1 MISALATLAAQGRR
15 APMFESQILAAFEI
29 VSRGIKTPEQ
39 LLGSWAGAMGHT
51 QFMPKSYIDFAVSAN
66 NGSPDIWA
74 EDPADALVSTAH
86 FLVCQ
91 GWKANL
97 PWGTPTDVP
106 ETENLHGLRHLPPQS
121 LSHWKALG
129 VLPQRAVAMDYET
142 RFILPGGGAS
152 LSFVVS
158 ENFDALLCY
167 NNAPAY
173 AIAVGHLADRLQGAP
188 ALTFP
193 PGGDPRGLTQPEM
206 QFVQSR
212 LTELGFETLGADG
225 FSGPNTEMAV
235 EAFQAVQGLPVD
247 GFVGLALL
255 MRLETL

>member
-1 MISALATLAAQGRR
+1 
-15 APMFESQILAAFEI
+15 
-29 VSRGIKTPEQ
+29 
-39 LLGSWAGAMGHT
+39 
-51 QFMPKSYIDFAVSAN
+51 
-66 NGSPDIWA
+66 
-74 EDPADALVSTAH
+74 
-86 FLVCQ
+86 
-91 GWKANL
+91 
-97 PWGTPTDVP
+97 
-106 ETENLHGLRHLPPQS
+106 
-121 LSHWKALG
+121 
-129 VLPQRAVAMDYET
+129 MDYEA
-142 RFILPGGGAS
+142 RFILPGGFVS
-152 LSFVVS
+152 LGFVVS

-212 LTELGFETLGADG
+212 LTKLGFDTLGADG
-225 FSGPNTEMAV
+225 FFGPNTEMAV